1 MEPSGQMPSRMFT
14 IISAQNH
21 LKHNFNY
28 RSCQLGNAPHMNS
41 KLPEASSGAPLR
53 MAMMPPSP
61 KPLSALLSL
70 K

>member
-1 MEPSGQMPSRMFT
+1 
-14 IISAQNH
+14 
-21 LKHNFNY
+21 
-28 RSCQLGNAPHMNS
+28 HMNS
-41 KLPEASSGAPLR
+41 KLPEVSSGAPLR